1 MGKLIINVP
10 EDIECEYILNDEKKI
25 NKIIKLLN
33 KEEKKITNKE
43 IDNIVGIWANRFDKD
58 EKSDE
63 IKRKWRIK
71 NWKRF

>member
-1 MGKLIINVP
+1 MKLRIIGLVLVLVVLFTTLTA
-10 EDIECEYILNDEKKI
+10 CAG
-25 NKIIKLLN
+25 